1 MFAIVTRICTFLT
14 RAAKVATVIVLSVFP
29 MHSAGATEAQARP
42 AAIPAEAS
50 VTERLARDGY
60 EMVGAPVRKG
70 ELVVLSASRTGTV
83 WRLVIDPR
91 TGGIIG
97 QRPVG
102 SPPPSQP

>member
-1 MFAIVTRICTFLT
+1 MLAIINHIY
-14 RAAKVATVIVLSVFP
+14 RAIKRATHAALLVLI
-29 MHSAGATEAQARP
+29 SALPWQSAEASEAQARP
-42 AAIPAEAS
+42 ASVAPEAR

-70 ELVVLSASRTGTV
+70 DLVVLSATRTGTT

-102 SPPPSQP
+102 SPLPVQP